1 MSDKQDNSNGSM
13 TINPD
18 LARRIQEEIGENV
31 YLCYQC
37 VKCTSGCP
45 VGEFFDW
52 QPNQIM
58 RALQLGQEE
67 IALESQTP
75 WLCAACQTCST
86 RCPQDLDIAGIMDF
100 LTREARERGL
110 EPQVP
115 EVDQFNKAFMRE
127 VRIWGRAYEPGLMA
141 ELALRNPGHLLADM
155 PLYLKMLRKRKVA
168 FLPKFVR
175 PPNKPKPVAGAANA
189 IAYYPGCSLHS
200 TAKEFNDS
208 TEAVCKAL
216 DMKLIEPK
224 GWICCGSSA
233 AHKSDT
239 AAALRLPMENLSLIE
254 QSGFTEVTMPC
265 AACFNRHKVAQYE
278 IGHDQQQKESVDEAI
293 GYSYQNSVHVSTLSE
308 AILNHVGV
316 DDVAARVQK
325 PLEGL
330 RVVSYYGC
338 LLTRPPEATGVKHP
352 ENPTDLDALMGALGA
367 EVVDWSYKTCCCGA
381 AHALTRS
388 DIVVKLSGGLIGH
401 AQEAGADAIV
411 VACPLCHMNL
421 DTRQSQM
428 DMDGSLPIL
437 YFTQLMAVALGL
449 PEKEAALNKNVTDP
463 RPMLRSKGFLTA

>member
-1 MSDKQDNSNGSM
+1 
-13 TINPD
+13 
-18 LARRIQEEIGENV
+18 
-31 YLCYQC
+31 
-37 VKCTSGCP
+37 
-45 VGEFFDW
+45 
-52 QPNQIM
+52 
-58 RALQLGQEE
+58 
-67 IALESQTP
+67 
-75 WLCAACQTCST
+75 
-86 RCPQDLDIAGIMDF
+86 
-100 LTREARERGL
+100 
-110 EPQVP
+110 
-115 EVDQFNKAFMRE
+115 VDQFNKAFMRE

-155 PLYLKMLRKRKVA
+155 PLYIKMLRKRKVA
-168 FLPKFVR
+168 FLPKLGR
-175 PPNKPKPVAGAANA
+175 PPRKAKPVAGATKA

-224 GWICCGSSA
+224 GWVCCGASA

-239 AAALRLPMENLSLIE
+239 EAALRLPMENLSLIE

-265 AACFNRHKVAQYE
+265 AACFNRHKVAQFE
-278 IGHDQQQKESVDEAI
+278 IGHDQVRKETIDEEI

-316 DDVAARVQK
+316 EEVANRVQK

-338 LLTRPPEATGVKHP
+338 LLTRPPEATGAEHP

-381 AHALTRS
+381 AHSLTRP
-388 DIVVKLSGGLIGH
+388 DIVVKLSGGLIAH

-411 VACPLCHMNL
+411 VSCPLCHMNL

-428 DMDGSLPIL
+428 DMDDSMPIL
-437 YFTQLMAVALGL
+437 YFTQLMALALGL
-449 PEKEAALNKNVTDP
+449 PEKEAVLNKNVTDP
-463 RPMLRSKGFLTA
+463 RPMLRSKGFLAV